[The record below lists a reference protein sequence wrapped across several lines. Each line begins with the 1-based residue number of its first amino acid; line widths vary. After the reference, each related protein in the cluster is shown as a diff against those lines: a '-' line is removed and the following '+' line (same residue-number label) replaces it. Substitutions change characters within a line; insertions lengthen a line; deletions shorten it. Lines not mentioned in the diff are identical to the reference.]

1 MARRFGALIAITGTA
16 LVLAACGGPGA
27 TRGPVAT
34 TAPPQQ
40 APSVRYDQNAAL
52 TMAIGADP
60 GQWNC
65 DVTGVD
71 LRDCLAVVD
80 RVWPSVYRLDN
91 NGQPQL
97 DQAFVSS
104 ATETSQSPQTIV
116 YKINP
121 KAAWSDGTPITYKDF
136 VYNWEAHSGS
146 PLYRDVNG
154 APFRP
159 AQTLGYDDIASVTG
173 SDSDPTTVTVVF
185 ARPYPDWASLFG
197 TGDPLVPAQVAQR
210 VGYDGGFTDPVA
222 DVISAGPYQVESYT
236 KGRSVTLVRNP
247 RYWGVAANLSSV
259 TFRFVSDPALLPG
272 GFKTGE
278 IGAAILTP
286 SLAQAPPADVY
297 AAVKG
302 AKNVNVDARPSAT
315 FEQLELNQATPF
327 LADPALRHAIML
339 AVPRSAL
346 LKQATGAADA
356 STELL
361 GNRFSTPGARG
372 YKDNSG
378 GEYDS
383 VDLTKA
389 RDVLHQAGYD
399 ARAGAPLTKGGRPV
413 NLRITSTAGVPD
425 LAAEERTVVNA
436 LSQLGI
442 AVTEADS
449 PDVTATV
456 TQGDFDLAID
466 TRSAGPFLSSSAAG
480 YKTGDP
486 NVDALLA
493 QADVALDPGRRQA
506 LANQADRDLWADYQ
520 SLPLFQ
526 LPDILATQS
535 RYLNAFASASVEG
548 PTFDLDQW
556 GVAVSS

>member
-1 MARRFGALIAITGTA
+1 LARRFGALVAITGTA
-16 LVLAACGGPGA
+16 LVLAACGRSGA

-34 TAPPQQ
+34 TVPPQQ

-65 DVTGVD
+65 DVAGVD
-71 LRDCLAVVD
+71 RRDCLAVVD
-80 RVWPSVYRLDN
+80 RIWPSVYRLDN

-104 ATETSQSPQTIV
+104 ATETSQSPQTVV
-116 YKINP
+116 YRINS

-146 PLYRDVNG
+146 PAYRDVNG
-154 APFRP
+154 AAFTPG
-159 AQTLGYDDIASVTG
+159 QTLGYDDIAGVTG
-173 SDSDPTTVTVVF
+173 SDSDPTKVTVVF
-185 ARPYPDWASLFG
+185 ARPYPDWPSLFG
-197 TGDPLVPAQVAQR
+197 AGDPLVPAQVAQR

-222 DVISAGPYQVESYT
+222 DVISAGPYQVQSYT
-236 KGRSVTLVRNP
+236 KGQSVTLVRNP
-247 RYWGVAANLSSV
+247 RYWGVAANLASV

-286 SLAQAPPADVY
+286 SPDLAPPADVY
-297 AAVKG
+297 SAVKG
-302 AKNVNVDARPSAT
+302 TKNVTVDARPSAT
-315 FEQLELNQATPF
+315 FEGLELNQATPV
-327 LADPALRHAIML
+327 LADPTLRHAIML
-339 AVPRSAL
+339 AAPRAAL
-346 LKQATGAADA
+346 LRQATGASDA
-356 STELL
+356 STALL
-361 GNRFSTPGARG
+361 DNRFFAPGAKG

-389 RDVLHQAGYD
+389 RDILNQAGYD
-399 ARAGAPLTKGGRPV
+399 ARGGAPLTKGGQPV
-413 NLRITSTAGVPD
+413 NLRITSVAGAPD
-425 LAAEERTVVNA
+425 LAAEERTMINA
-436 LSQLGI
+436 LGQLGI
-442 AVTEADS
+442 TVTETDS
-449 PDVTATV
+449 PDLTATV
-456 TQGDFDLAID
+456 AQGGFDLALD
-466 TRSAGPFLSSSAAG
+466 TRSAGPFLSSSDAG
-480 YKTGDP
+480 YRTGDP
-486 NVDALLA
+486 SADALLA
-493 QADVALDPGRRQA
+493 EADAAFDPGRRQA
-506 LANQADRDLWADYQ
+506 LANQADRALWADYQ

-526 LPDILATQS
+526 LPDILASQS